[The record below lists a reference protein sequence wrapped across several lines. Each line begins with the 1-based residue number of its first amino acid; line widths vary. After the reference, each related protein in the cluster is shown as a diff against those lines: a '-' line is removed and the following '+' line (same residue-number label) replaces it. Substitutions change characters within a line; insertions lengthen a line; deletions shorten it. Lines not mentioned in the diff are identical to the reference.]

1 MQPRL
6 IVGPSND
13 PLEQEADRIAD
24 QVMTAQSHSA
34 VGSVHPQIQRF
45 SAHSSAEGIFAP
57 PSVERVVASP
67 GRPLESSLRRDMEHR
82 FGHDFSKVKVHS
94 DTTAG
99 QSAREVD
106 ADAYTVGPDIVFAQ
120 NRYEPDTTTGRHLLA
135 HELTHVIQQTASEGS
150 SANGVDGRDRR
161 LSRYRSK
168 GKDTIAF
175 EGADETLTDPK
186 KQPWIDSIDIVFTA
200 GIVDTGHKADAKAAG
215 QLEPRMPKGTLTA
228 KYSSKSSTV
237 LADIVLPIV
246 GGSTMLGIG
255 LTDRVKDVK
264 VKRLEGLGYM
274 DSENIRRGNLKDPV
288 STKGKGARYSA
299 SGAGSMNYAIF
310 FKGIQAIHEGSLNIA
325 SHACVHVDA
334 QSSIRTLNHH
344 SRIGVTK
351 VSVSY
356 DSSVLTDLCCHRKN
370 TGNTNW
376 DANPCEKTKCP

>member
-34 VGSVHPQIQRF
+34 AGSVHRHIQRF
-45 SAHSSAEGIFAP
+45 SGHSSAEGIFAP
-57 PSVERVVASP
+57 PSVERVLASP
-67 GRPLESSLRRDMEHR
+67 GRPLESSIRRDMEHR
-82 FGHDFSKVKVHS
+82 FGHDFSRIRVHS

-106 ADAYTVGPDIVFAQ
+106 ADAYTVGPDIVFAES
-120 NRYEPDTTTGRHLLA
+120 RYKPDTTAGRHLLA
-135 HELTHVIQQTASEGS
+135 HELTHAIQQTASEGS
-150 SANGVDGRDRR
+150 SANGSDGRHRL

-186 KQPWIDSIDIVFTA
+186 TQPWIESIDIVFNGVA
-200 GIVDTGHKADAKAAG
+200 VDTGHKADALAAG
-215 QLEPRMPKGTLTA
+215 QLEPRMPTGTLTA

-237 LADIVLPIV
+237 PADIVVSIV

-255 LTDRVKDVK
+255 LTDRVKDAK
-264 VKRLEGLGYM
+264 VKRLEGSGYM
-274 DSENIRRGNLKDPV
+274 DSENIRLGELKDPV

-299 SGAGSMNYAIF
+299 SGAGSMNYANF
-310 FKGIQAIHEGSLNIA
+310 FKGVQAIHEGFLNTA
-325 SHACVHVDA
+325 SHACVHVGA
-334 QSSIRTLNHH
+334 APSIRTLNHH

-356 DSSVLTDLCCHRKN
+356 DSAVLSDLCCHRKD
-370 TGNTNW
+370 TGNKNW
-376 DANPCEKTKCP
+376 NANPCEKTKCP